1 MTTRRFSDVWPW
13 RAIVVALVMTRWSV
27 GEDRVPIPLPCG
39 GTIEGIV
46 RAAAAPSP
54 GSMLVASDLFAEPLE
69 LPSSLVVESAAER
82 EPTGQLTVPGLP
94 GRVGLLIAAGTRML
108 GCLAACADGRVGWQP
123 LGASRPVAFAGRQ
136 VSVRIEYRG
145 LDAVGGAGI
154 VLARHGADD
163 WEVVDVSALGPAAR
177 RGRPRLGER
186 VTAIAEGAT
195 GRAVAL
201 RGVKA
206 DAAKLLLVG
215 PIGSVVRLVVA
226 EDEGGE
232 EVAITRDAS
241 GLGDLAGAAAKDVL
255 DRAAALQQSLGA
267 AAVRSPATV
276 HLRTGE
282 SLSCA
287 VLTADEARL
296 TVRLADQTEIP
307 IPLAGVK
314 AVELSQAGVRPI
326 LKQKLARLLTVP
338 RDQRAAP
345 PTHVVRMT
353 SGDYL
358 RGRLTGLDA
367 DTIRFDVAGDAKR
380 LPRRD
385 VARIISLE
393 SVGTAP
399 ASLPQALQDLGGL
412 PMVVIGGD
420 GRRQA
425 VAAHGLQAGVIVGDS
440 PLLGP
445 TNVSLGG
452 AATVLVG
459 AAVEEV
465 PVADLPYAQWVLIP
479 AIDPKAVDTPR

>member
-1 MTTRRFSDVWPW
+1 VTTRRFSDVWPW
-13 RAIVVALVMTRWSV
+13 RAIVVAVVMTGWAV

-46 RAAAAPSP
+46 READVPSP
-54 GSMLVASDLFAEPLE
+54 GLMLVASDLFAEPLE
-69 LPSSLVVESAAER
+69 LPASRVIDSTAGQD
-82 EPTGQLTVPGLP
+82 PTGRLAVPGLP
-94 GRVGLLIAAGTRML
+94 GRVGLLTAGGTRML

-123 LGASRPVAFAGRQ
+123 LGATRPVAFAGRQ
-136 VSVRIEYRG
+136 VSARIDYRG

-154 VLARHGADD
+154 VLARHGTDD
-163 WEVVDVSALGPAAR
+163 WEVVDVVALGPAAR
-177 RGRPRLGER
+177 RGRPRVGER
-186 VTAIAEGAT
+186 VTAIAEGAA
-195 GRAVAL
+195 GRPVAL

-206 DAAKLLLVG
+206 DAVKLLLVG

-226 EDEGGE
+226 EDEGGD
-232 EVAITRDAS
+232 EVTITRDAS

-255 DRAAALQQSLGA
+255 DRAAALQQSLAG
-267 AAVRSPATV
+267 AVRGPATV

-282 SLSCA
+282 SLACT

-296 TVRLADQTEIP
+296 TVRLADQAEIS
-307 IPLAGVK
+307 IPLGGVK

-338 RDQRAAP
+338 RDQRATP

-367 DTIRFDVAGDAKR
+367 DVLRFDVAGDPKR

-393 SVGTAP
+393 AAGTSP
-399 ASLPQALQDLGGL
+399 ASLPEALRELDGL
-412 PMVVIGGD
+412 PMVIIGGD

-425 VAAHGLQAGVIVGDS
+425 VAARGLEGGAIVGDS
-440 PLLGP
+440 PMLGP
-445 TNVSLGG
+445 TAVPLGG

-459 AAVEEV
+459 AAVDEV
-465 PVADLPYAQWVLIP
+465 PAADLPYAQWVLTP
-479 AIDPKAVDTPR
+479 ATAPKAVDTPR